1 MEKENFN
8 AKIEKCGKKEKEKV
22 ENINAGKTEDNTKK
36 MRSTLSS
43 AYFRTKLKEKK
54 KSLELSKGNDISFDR
69 GNKSVSIK
77 IMAKNKEA
85 MIVNIKNNLISNP
98 FVLCLGNNVPNPFIL
113 GDNIKNPFSLFNQ
126 IPNKNVPKTKE
137 KVNPQEAPHN
147 KEEPNPKEKDEP
159 NPKEKEEPNPK
170 ENEEPNPKEKED
182 KKSSRK
188 KYYCEICGDFFPTV
202 DKHIQRSH
210 PEKLAIEKR
219 IVVFLKDFA
228 EFKRPH
234 ENVKKIIQ
242 SLTPDL

>member
-1 MEKENFN
+1 MKGNHLGFFADFN
-8 AKIEKCGKKEKEKV
+8 PQEFPPQ
-22 ENINAGKTEDNTKK
+22 
-36 MRSTLSS
+36 LP
-43 AYFRTKLKEKK
+43 EKK
-54 KSLELSKGNDISFDR
+54 
-69 GNKSVSIK
+69 
-77 IMAKNKEA
+77 
-85 MIVNIKNNLISNP
+85 NNPIG
-98 FVLCLGNNVPNPFIL
+98 LGNNVPNPFVFGYIH
-113 GDNIKNPFSLFNQ
+113 NPFSLFNQ

-137 KVNPQEAPHN
+137 KDNPQKAPQ
-147 KEEPNPKEKDEP
+147 KK
-159 NPKEKEEPNPK
+159 
-170 ENEEPNPKEKED
+170 EEPNPKEKED

-188 KYYCEICGDFFPTV
+188 KYHCEICGGFFPTV

>member
-69 GNKSVSIK
+69 GNKSASIK

-137 KVNPQEAPHN
+137 KDNPQKAPQ
-147 KEEPNPKEKDEP
+147 KK
-159 NPKEKEEPNPK
+159 
-170 ENEEPNPKEKED
+170 EEPNPKEKED

-188 KYYCEICGDFFPTV
+188 KYHCEICGGFFPTV

>member
-1 MEKENFN
+1 MRNEN
-8 AKIEKCGKKEKEKV
+8 
-22 ENINAGKTEDNTKK
+22 EDNSPFYQIQRRHTMLMKGNH
-36 MRSTLSS
+36 LGFF
-43 AYFRTKLKEKK
+43 ADFNPQEFPPQLPEKK
-54 KSLELSKGNDISFDR
+54 
-69 GNKSVSIK
+69 
-77 IMAKNKEA
+77 
-85 MIVNIKNNLISNP
+85 NNPIG
-98 FVLCLGNNVPNPFIL
+98 LGNNVPNPFVFGYIH
-113 GDNIKNPFSLFNQ
+113 NPFSLFNQ

-228 EFKRPH
+228 EFKRLH

-242 SLTPDL
+242 SLTPEQIHGISLTNKAFAEAIEYLNK